1 MKEIDSTA
9 VFLRSFGMRL
19 LVFTG
24 VGAFC
29 LTAGA
34 APIYTVELPNGATNT
49 LAEAFANGYVTSSE
63 GAATQEGLKAAEA
76 LYVTGGGRLEINEDL
91 KSAGFAGEV
100 HVLSGAILRLTA
112 NGALGDTDHGT
123 FVEDGATLETECLD
137 TSAQSKLDFAGEK
150 LSFAGTGVDGVGAL
164 VARTPRTYERNGV
177 WGGTILTMTGDAT
190 ITQVGQYQDFP
201 NNSAN
206 NSLDMNGH
214 TLTLYDTDN
223 SGEFCFR
230 AVIKNP
236 GHIVITNAQVS
247 MNDFANLAGDASN
260 TLTVMDSGRL
270 DLYSN
275 TTVGQKKWTLRVPA
289 TCMKSMVVQTSSNGG
304 IWDGPIVAER
314 SLVVGMLGQGSDF
327 FNTSK
332 LRGPITAKDAF
343 AICRRDANPP
353 QIPDVELHSP
363 QNSFARGLALTNVN
377 LKVMANGA
385 LPASMGTG
393 VLTANNVAFTFDDA
407 DREQTWSLPQM
418 TVVGKVS
425 IGDCAGTWAGIVKSA
440 GATLT
445 CSADAPSFSNL
456 DLEAGTMS
464 LAEPN
469 ANFNAGLYE
478 GWHAYAYWHKDT
490 PDGFTDEMMKVYKA
504 NQYCDTTDNNATNG
518 VTLGVR
524 LAYESQTF
532 DDQVPNEY
540 GTLVQAQGYAVNY
553 QGYIWNPDP
562 TNVTWSFAGSEQTVS
577 TLWINGQTVY
587 QRQATATS
595 PENGTNADLRHGNA
609 TLRPGANT
617 FWWRIGVSGRTV
629 GPNGSVKSCSTWTD
643 KTKMG
648 LVYDRMGRNSTNP
661 DDYERL
667 INSASGNLFTLT
679 VPSTPAYAALKERT
693 TVRRMERLSGTVGA
707 ILEAPSR
714 QLIVRMLK
722 GCPKVKTASS
732 WLAEAGLFVKES
744 FVARAADLAAEH
756 GLVTD
761 GKLDF
766 AEGCTFALEGEFD
779 ALKGG
784 TSVVATAAKGI
795 QGLPVVTGDA
805 AEQFRLVKSEDGKTL
820 SLEYIPNGTLIIF
833 R

>member
-1 MKEIDSTA
+1 MFA
-9 VFLRSFGMRL
+9 
-19 LVFTG
+19 G

-34 APIYTVELPNGATNT
+34 APIYTVKLPNGATNT
-49 LAEAFANGYVTSSE
+49 LAEAFENGYVTSSD
-63 GAATQEGLKAAEA
+63 GAATREGLKAAED
-76 LYVTGGGRLEINEDL
+76 LRVTGGGRLEINEDL

-100 HVLSGAILRLTA
+100 HVLPGAILRLTA

-137 TSAQSKLDFAGEK
+137 TSAPSKLDFAGEK

-164 VARTPRTYERNGV
+164 VARTSRTYERNGV

-201 NNSAN
+201 NNSDD

-223 SGEFCFR
+223 AGEFCFR

-247 MNDFANLAGDASN
+247 MNDHANLAGDASN

-270 DLYSN
+270 DLYAN
-275 TTVGQKKWTLRVPA
+275 TTVGKKKWTLRVPA
-289 TCMKSMVVQTSSNGG
+289 TCMKSMVVQTTNTGG

-314 SLVVGMLGQGSDF
+314 SLVVSMLGQGLNS
-327 FNTSK
+327 NKSK
-332 LRGPITAKDAF
+332 LRGPITAEDAF
-343 AICRRDANPP
+343 AICRRAADPP

-393 VLTANNVAFTFDDA
+393 VLTANNVAFTFDNA

-418 TVVGKVS
+418 TVAGEVS

-478 GWHAYAYWHKDT
+478 GWRAYAYWHKDT
-490 PDGFTDEMMKVYKA
+490 PDGFTDGMMNVYKA
-504 NQYCDTTDNNATNG
+504 NQHCDNEDNNATNG

-540 GTLVQAQGYAVNY
+540 GKLVRAYGYAVNY

-562 TNVTWSFAGSEQTVS
+562 TNVTWSFAGSEKTVS
-577 TLWINGQTVY
+577 TLWINGKRVY
-587 QRQATATS
+587 ERQGLDKLS
-595 PENGTNADLRHGNA
+595 HGNA
-609 TLRPGANT
+609 TLSPGANT
-617 FWWRIGVSGRTV
+617 FWWRIGVSGYEV
-629 GPNGSVKSCSTWTD
+629 GPNNTTTWTD
-643 KTKMG
+643 STKKG
-648 LVYDRMGRNSTNP
+648 LVYDRLGRNSENS

-667 INSASGNLFTLT
+667 INSEDGNLFTLT
-679 VPSTPAYAALKERT
+679 DPSTPAYAALKERT

-722 GCPKVKTASS
+722 GCPKVNTAST
-732 WLAEAGLFVKES
+732 WLAEAGLFVTES
-744 FVARAADLAAEH
+744 FMAHASDLAAGH

-779 ALKGG
+779 ALKGR
-784 TSVVATAAKGI
+784 TSVVATAAKDI

-805 AEQFRLVKSEDGKTL
+805 AAQFRLVKSQDGKTL
-820 SLEYIPNGTLIIF
+820 SLEYIPNGTLVIF